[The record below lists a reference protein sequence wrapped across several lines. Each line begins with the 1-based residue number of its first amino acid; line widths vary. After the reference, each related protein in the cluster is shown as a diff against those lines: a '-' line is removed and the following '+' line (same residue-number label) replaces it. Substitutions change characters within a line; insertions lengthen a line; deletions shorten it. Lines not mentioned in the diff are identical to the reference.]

1 MLTQRFFV
9 KFKEK
14 EKWSELWYCW
24 ENVAVYYVCRLLVWE
39 ISWVE
44 IAFKKNSYPE
54 SGKKA
59 SCSHEKAVLFQFKE
73 WNKKSSSRH
82 SNYPRVMHLVLQIKR
97 EYILKNIRLHIKII
111 REPVP
116 FNVISRIVCH
126 TWLLQ
131 NNTPE
136 VPREQS
142 ALPAPAG
149 LWELLVWVL
158 PMHTGCRNPG
168 KASSPK
174 SRT

>member
-1 MLTQRFFV
+1 MSAGYWF
-9 KFKEK
+9 EK
-14 EKWSELWYCW
+14 LVEWK
-24 ENVAVYYVCRLLVWE
+24 LLL
-39 ISWVE
+39 
-44 IAFKKNSYPE
+44 KKIPILSQERKPHVHMRKQFCFN
-54 SGKKA
+54 
-59 SCSHEKAVLFQFKE
+59 FKE

-131 NNTPE
+131 NNTPA